1 MTLPFF
7 LLMFVIEVF
16 YELGGNMLFITGE
29 YECKLDAKGR
39 LVLPSKL
46 KASLPETSGG
56 ELFLVKGFE
65 PCLLLYPL
73 VEYRKIFSKIA
84 GLNEF
89 NVEFRRLQ
97 RNFFRGSTSVELDN
111 AGRFLI
117 PKTMLK
123 HAGLDKDCVLV
134 GMGNRMEI
142 WDPATYDNFLIK
154 DPQELSDMAEKY
166 LNE

>member
-1 MTLPFF
+1 
-7 LLMFVIEVF
+7 
-16 YELGGNMLFITGE
+16 MLFITGE
-29 YECKLDAKGR
+29 FECKLDAKGR
-39 LVLPSKL
+39 LLMPSKL
-46 KASLPETSGG
+46 KGLLPESSGS

-65 PCLLLYPL
+65 PCLLLYPQ
-73 VEYRKIFSKIA
+73 VEYKKIFSRIA

-97 RNFFRGSTSVELDN
+97 RNFFRGSTQVELDN
-111 AGRFLI
+111 SGRFVI
-117 PKTMLK
+117 PKVMLSF
-123 HAGLDKDCVLV
+123 AELDQTCTLV

-142 WDPATYDNFLIK
+142 WNPDKYEDYLIK

>member
-1 MTLPFF
+1 
-7 LLMFVIEVF
+7 
-16 YELGGNMLFITGE
+16 MLFITGE

-46 KASLPETSGG
+46 KSSLPETSGN
-56 ELFLVKGFE
+56 ELYLVKGFE

-73 VEYRKIFSKIA
+73 IEYRKIYSKIA

-97 RNFFRGSTSVELDN
+97 RNFFRGSSPVELDN

-117 PKTMLK
+117 PRIMLH
-123 HAGLDKDCVLV
+123 HAGLDRDCVLV

-142 WDPATYDNFLIK
+142 WDPVKYDDFLIK
-154 DPQELSDMAEKY
+154 DPQELSALAEKY
-166 LNE
+166 LN